1 MRKLSWFPKR
11 KGDLRIDSLSRDFK
25 NGIDSHLWA
34 EVVERINAGEM
45 PPEEEPR
52 PSEKEISTFIAQL
65 DQKLSE
71 GKAARMAARPPVAHY
86 RLSRK
91 EYQNTVYDLL
101 GVRYDPA
108 KPGELNADPLWHG
121 FERIGSQLTLSPSH
135 VERYYKAAQTV
146 LSRAFPTQGI
156 PSKIIRKTAADL
168 RYGGR
173 TSTRKPS
180 NVLESKGLFDPS
192 FFPAGCNR
200 HSDIIGLVAPA
211 PNIADSTGQKCR

>member
-1 MRKLSWFPKR
+1 MFRFLILILLTKGFLFAKNPSFEAFLDTHCVSCHGPKKE
-11 KGDLRIDSLSRDFK
+11 KGDLRIDTLSRDFK

-156 PSKIIRKTAADL
+156 PSKKKPHMLLVFIQLGQQQTEHAAEHHQHNGDHDAL
-168 RYGGR
+168 
-173 TSTRKPS
+173 T
-180 NVLESKGLFDPS
+180 
-192 FFPAGCNR
+192 
-200 HSDIIGLVAPA
+200 
-211 PNIADSTGQKCR
+211 